1 MGLVLINQP
10 DPTPSRDLRVT
21 GGAPEIV
28 RLLVKLAKL
37 DMEWHHHG
45 DSGGP
50 APMPIA
56 AALLQHCRL
65 PQPFFGAGH
74 DHGGRRERDSGG
86 RQYYIPRQH
95 GGTT

>member
-37 DMEWHHHG
+37 DMNG
-45 DSGGP
+45 ITMVT
-50 APMPIA
+50 AV
-56 AALLQHCRL
+56 AL
-65 PQPFFGAGH
+65 
-74 DHGGRRERDSGG
+74 
-86 RQYYIPRQH
+86 PRCQ
-95 GGTT
+95 